1 MRLPDAQARHPD
13 VLIDLTRVGVTNV
26 KKLVE
31 VAREGKRAIIL
42 ISTFDVFVDLPSDRK
57 GANLSRNF
65 EAIDEVLEEA
75 IAAPVYE
82 IEELCSEVAR
92 RLLNRHE
99 YASKAEVRMRSEYII
114 KHQTPK
120 TKTKC
125 QEVVNIFAGA
135 VATRAEESVRKTV
148 GVEVVGMTACP
159 CVQEIMRE
167 KAKNELL
174 ELNVPE
180 AAINAFL
187 NKIPMATH
195 NQRGKGSVSIEVH
208 EGQDVRIEKLIEVI
222 KNSMSSQIYELL
234 KRPDEIF
241 VVESAHRNPKFAED
255 CVRLM
260 AQMVVQTFQNL
271 PDESIVTIKQTNE
284 ESIHQHDVFAERIAT
299 MGELRSEMLQ

>member
-1 MRLPDAQARHPD
+1 
-13 VLIDLTRVGVTNV
+13 VGVTNV

-31 VAREGKRAIIL
+31 VAREGKRPIVL
-42 ISTFDVFVDLPSDRK
+42 ISTFDVFVDLPSNRK

-75 IAAPVYE
+75 ISAPVYE

-135 VATRAEESVRKTV
+135 VANRAEELQK
-148 GVEVVGMTACP
+148 
-159 CVQEIMRE
+159 
-167 KAKNELL
+167 
-174 ELNVPE
+174 LNVPE
-180 AAINAFL
+180 ATVNAFL
-187 NKIPMATH
+187 DKIPMATH
-195 NQRGKGSVSIEVH
+195 NQRGRGSISIEVH
-208 EGQDVRIEKLIEVI
+208 DGDDVRMEKLIDII

-234 KRPDEIF
+234 KRPDETFIT
-241 VVESAHRNPKFAED
+241 ETAHRNPRFAED

-260 AQMVVQTFQNL
+260 AQMVVQEF
-271 PDESIVTIKQTNE
+271 PEISDDSIVTIKQVNE
-284 ESIHQHDVFAERIAT
+284 ESIHQHDVFAERTAT
-299 MGELRSEMLQ
+299 MGELRSEMSR

>member
-1 MRLPDAQARHPD
+1 MRLPDAQARYPD
-13 VLIDLTRVGVTNV
+13 VQIDLTRVGVTNV

-31 VAREGKRAIIL
+31 VAREGKRPVIL

-99 YASKAEVRMRSEYII
+99 YASKAEVRMRSEYIV

-135 VATRAEESVRKTV
+135 VATRADEKIRKTV
-148 GVEVVGMTACP
+148 GVEVVGVTACP
-159 CVQEIMRE
+159 CVQEMMRE
-167 KAKNELL
+167 KAKSELQK
-174 ELNVPE
+174 LNVPE
-180 AAINAFL
+180 KTINTFL
-187 NKIPMATH
+187 DKIPMATH
-195 NQRGKGSVSIEVH
+195 NQRGKGSISIEVH
-208 EGQDVRIEKLIEVI
+208 DEHDVRMEKLIDMI

-234 KRPDEIF
+234 KRPDEVF
-241 VVESAHRNPKFAED
+241 VTEMAHKNPKFAED

-260 AQMVVQTFQNL
+260 AQMIVQTF
-271 PDESIVTIKQTNE
+271 PDIPDDSIVTIKQVNE

-299 MGELRSEMLQ
+299 MGELRSEMMK

>member
-1 MRLPDAQARHPD
+1 MRLPDAQARYPD
-13 VLIDLTRVGVTNV
+13 VQIDLTRVGVTNV

-31 VAREGKRAIIL
+31 VAREGKRPVIL

-99 YASKAEVRMRSEYII
+99 YASKAEVRMRSEYIV

-135 VATRAEESVRKTV
+135 VATRAEEDIRKTV

-167 KAKNELL
+167 KAKSELQK
-174 ELNVPE
+174 LNVPE
-180 AAINAFL
+180 KTINTFL
-187 NKIPMATH
+187 DKIPMATH
-195 NQRGKGSVSIEVH
+195 NQRGKGSISIEVH
-208 EGQDVRIEKLIEVI
+208 DEHDVRMEKLIDMI

-234 KRPDEIF
+234 KRPDEVF
-241 VVESAHRNPKFAED
+241 VTEMAHKNPKFAED

-260 AQMVVQTFQNL
+260 AQMIVQTF
-271 PDESIVTIKQTNE
+271 PDIPDDSIVTIKQVNE

-299 MGELRSEMLQ
+299 MGELRSEMMK